1 MKQLAVLFNIVRNKY
16 LLSLLVFAVW
26 ISFFDRNDLFT
37 QWERKQELEKLETS
51 KAYYETE
58 IASTQKELAELQNNP
73 AALEK
78 FARENFYLKRP
89 GEQVFI
95 VVEKKDEKNPEPAQ

>member
-1 MKQLAVLFNIVRNKY
+1 MQKVNFLFGLLRNKY
-16 LLSLLVFAVW
+16 LVSLVVFMVW

-37 QWERKQELEKLETS
+37 QWERKQELEKLENS
-51 KAYYETE
+51 KLYYEE
-58 IASTQKELAELQNNP
+58 QILSTQKELDELQNNP

-89 GEQVFI
+89 EEQVFI
-95 VVEKKDEKNPEPAQ
+95 VAEK

>member
-1 MKQLAVLFNIVRNKY
+1 MQKLSGILHLLQNKY
-16 LLSLLVFAVW
+16 LISVVVFAIW

-37 QWERKQELEKLETS
+37 QWERKKELQKLETS
-51 KAYYETE
+51 KIYYETE
-58 IASTQKELAELQNNP
+58 IASTKTELTELQNNP

-89 GEQVFI
+89 EEQVFI
-95 VVEKKDEKNPEPAQ
+95 ISKQDTIISADAEQ

>member
-1 MKQLAVLFNIVRNKY
+1 MQKLPGIFQVIQNKY
-16 LLSLLVFAVW
+16 LISVVVFAAW

-37 QWERKQELEKLETS
+37 QWERKKELEKLETS
-51 KAYYETE
+51 KIYYETE
-58 IASTQKELAELQNNP
+58 IASTQKELTELQNNP

-89 GEQVFI
+89 EEQVFI
-95 VVEKKDEKNPEPAQ
+95 ITKKDSINSEMVEQ

>member
-1 MKQLAVLFNIVRNKY
+1 MQKLSGFLQIIQNKF
-16 LLSLLVFAVW
+16 LISVVVFAVW

-37 QWERKQELEKLETS
+37 QWERKKELQKLEAS
-51 KAYYETE
+51 KIYYESE
-58 IASTQKELAELQNNP
+58 IASTQKELTELQNNP

-89 GEQVFI
+89 EEQIFI
-95 VVEKKDEKNPEPAQ
+95 ITKKDTTISDKAIQ

>member
-1 MKQLAVLFNIVRNKY
+1 MQKLSFVFSMIKNKY
-16 LLSLLVFAVW
+16 LLSVLVFVVW

-37 QWERKQELEKLETS
+37 QWERKNELEKLETS
-51 KAYYETE
+51 KAYYEAEIISTE
-58 IASTQKELAELQNNP
+58 KELAELQNNP

-89 GEQVFI
+89 EEQVFI
-95 VVEKKDEKNPEPAQ
+95 VVKPEVENSEVTKQ

>member
-1 MKQLAVLFNIVRNKY
+1 MQYLSNLISILRNKY
-16 LLSLLVFAVW
+16 VISILVFVVW

-37 QWERKQELEKLETS
+37 QWERKKELQKLETS
-51 KAYYETE
+51 KEYYETE
-58 IASTQKELAELQNNP
+58 IASTEKELKELQNNP

-89 GEQVFI
+89 EEQVFI
-95 VVEKKDEKNPEPAQ
+95 ISPSSEEKNKENVQ